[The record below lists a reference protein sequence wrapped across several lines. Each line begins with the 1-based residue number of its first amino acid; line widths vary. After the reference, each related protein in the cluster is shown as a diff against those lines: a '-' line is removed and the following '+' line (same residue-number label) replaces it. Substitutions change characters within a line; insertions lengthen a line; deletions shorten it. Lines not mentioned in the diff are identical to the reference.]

1 MLNIEKLQK
10 GGISTGFKLK
20 SNINISNPFKNFNSG
35 VSLTRDQEK
44 MVKKLAIR
52 RKKLDNIAN
61 TGNSFGMSSGLQT
74 GLSTAGSLFGSLSSG
89 DLTSDQAATR
99 EGIRSAIS
107 SAGPIGAII
116 GAASGVVDAVG
127 SITGL
132 NLDNIDKNA
141 AKRAGIS
148 GAASATNFI
157 NSLPGVSM
165 FAGMFGS
172 TTQKSNKSA
181 DIDELTNAYGSS
193 VGDINAAQDLS
204 NKRMLFGKKK
214 ANSFINQQNYI
225 NSLLTNI
232 NQQNKL
238 AKSNTAAETYTS
250 QNQNKY
256 SGYTPQL
263 ILSKH
268 GSKLPKLEEARKI
281 LNSWSA
287 QTIEKNNVSKFQL
300 GGKMNL
306 IPEGELHA
314 RKHQLEQVDPNLEG
328 QITKKG
334 IPVVANAEGGI
345 VQTAEIEK
353 EEWTL
358 RKEFTDQLEA
368 LYKKYQE
375 EPSDE
380 IAIEAGKL
388 ICYEL
393 LQNTDDRSGLIKSV
407 K

>member
-1 MLNIEKLQK
+1 MLNIEKLQE
-10 GGISTGFKLK
+10 GGSL
-20 SNINISNPFKNFNSG
+20 NSAA
-35 VSLTRDQEK
+35 RQ
-44 MVKKLAIR
+44 A
-52 RKKLDNIAN
+52 RKAQRQAARQARKAN
-61 TGNSFGMSSGLQT
+61 NLVTMGNSFGISSGLQT

-148 GAASATNFI
+148 GAASVTNFI

-214 ANSFINQQNYI
+214 ANRFINQQNYI
-225 NSLLTNI
+225 NSLLTNS

-238 AKSNTAAETYTS
+238 AKSNTAAETYIS

-263 ILSKH
+263 IWAKK
-268 GSKLPKLEEARKI
+268 GVKFPELEIARNLI
-281 LNSWSA
+281 SSW
-287 QTIEKNNVSKFQL
+287 QTKNNSQITSFKE
-300 GGKMNL
+300 GGKIKN
-306 IPEGELHA
+306 IIVEGALHA
-314 RKHQLEQVDPNLEG
+314 RKHNLQSKNPSLEG
-328 QITKKG
+328 NITNKG
-334 IPVVANAEGGI
+334 IPVISKNENGEI
-345 VQTAEIEK
+345 TQEAEIESGELVLSK
-353 EEWTL
+353 NV
-358 RKEFTDQLEA
+358 TDQLEE
-368 LYKKYQE
+368 LYKDGSE
-375 EPSDE
+375 N
-380 IAIEAGKL
+380 AMIEAGKL
-388 ICYEL
+388 LAKELIKNTKDKTKEL
-393 LQNTDDRSGLIKSV
+393 L
-407 K
+407 